1 MADLSDVL
9 AGLATTAAAALYP
22 NGTGQACVAGV
33 ACKVYPGWPNALQ
46 LDTDLRAA
54 TPICQVSIY
63 PLPAERNTT
72 RYALAWQQASI
83 NTATLTLAM
92 AGQTVTV
99 GGAVPG
105 ASNPHVVMIAANGKP
120 YPYAVLVTD
129 TLASIATALAALV
142 AVDIPGTTAAGPV
155 VTLPNTARLLAAR
168 VGVTGTGLLE
178 QRRQERQIQIGI
190 WANTPANRD
199 VISKVLDP
207 VLAGQPFLT
216 MPDGTGAR
224 LRYVRSN
231 MSDATEKDCL
241 FRRDLVYTVEY
252 ATTQTEVE
260 TQITQEQLN
269 VSAAVAGVL
278 PYNPVAT
285 VYG

>member
-1 MADLSDVL
+1 
-9 AGLATTAAAALYP
+9 
-22 NGTGQACVAGV
+22 
-33 ACKVYPGWPNALQ
+33 
-46 LDTDLRAA
+46 
-54 TPICQVSIY
+54 
-63 PLPAERNTT
+63 
-72 RYALAWQQASI
+72 
-83 NTATLTLAM
+83 
-92 AGQTVTV
+92 
-99 GGAVPG
+99 
-105 ASNPHVVMIAANGKP
+105 
-120 YPYAVLVTD
+120 
-129 TLASIATALAALV
+129 
-142 AVDIPGTTAAGPV
+142 
-155 VTLPNTARLLAAR
+155 
-168 VGVTGTGLLE
+168 
-178 QRRQERQIQIGI
+178 
-190 WANTPANRD
+190 
-199 VISKVLDP
+199 
-207 VLAGQPFLT
+207 